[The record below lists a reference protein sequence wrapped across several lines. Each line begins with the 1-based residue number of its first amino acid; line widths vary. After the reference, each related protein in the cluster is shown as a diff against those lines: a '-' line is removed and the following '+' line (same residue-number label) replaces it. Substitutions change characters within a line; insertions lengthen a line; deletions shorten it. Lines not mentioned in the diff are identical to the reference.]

1 MRIRYQ
7 VCVVFIDHCALNCI
21 ATRLSLDPISQ
32 LCQSQQPHTSIP
44 SLASPIQLNCHR
56 DVPNLSLHLTPT
68 PEPQTSPPPSR
79 SLPPPCPSHRS
90 ALYVASSLA
99 GILILVF
106 PLLLS
111 PRLLY
116 PVLVPFLSLTYCNAT
131 TFYQPS
137 KTKPLNNKKTLLVS

>member
-32 LCQSQQPHTSIP
+32 LCQLQQPHTSIP

-68 PEPQTSPPPSR
+68 PEPQTSPPLSR

-90 ALYVASSLA
+90 ALYVANSLA
-99 GILILVF
+99 GYIDPCLSSTLISSTSVPCSRSL
-106 PLLLS
+106 PIPDLLQCYH
-111 PRLLY
+111 LL
-116 PVLVPFLSLTYCNAT
+116 PTLENET
-131 TFYQPS
+131 S
-137 KTKPLNNKKTLLVS
+137 K